1 MYLKGLASN
10 ALDIYVVL
18 LDLSLSR
25 FRCNRNF
32 SSVFGLGMEK
42 NLLKASI
49 DDYKGVGGD
58 L

>member
-1 MYLKGLASN
+1 M
-10 ALDIYVVL
+10 
-18 LDLSLSR
+18 SR

-32 SSVFGLGMEK
+32 SSVFGLGIEK

-49 DDYKGVGGD
+49 DDYKGVGVD